1 MTRGIRSYSDK
12 QRRFIRRQNRKTYDV
27 PRRKYKNWDEQAFT
41 FTPEDF
47 YQKDN
52 NGTESD

>member
-1 MTRGIRSYSDK
+1 MTRGMRAYSDK

-27 PRRKYKNWDEQAFT
+27 PRRRQKNWDEQAFT

-47 YQKDN
+47 YQKDD
-52 NGTESD
+52 NGTD